1 MDHQSRTKVIPS
13 FLMSRRGRQ
22 EKTSEG
28 WKPEKDL
35 TWLLLVLD
43 MKEEIHKPKNAGS
56 LWKLEK
62 GKETD
67 LLGTP

>member
-1 MDHQSRTKVIPS
+1 
-13 FLMSRRGRQ
+13 MSSRGRQ

-35 TWLLLVLD
+35 TWLLLVLE

-56 LWKLEK
+56 IWKLEK
-62 GKETD
+62 AKKQIS
-67 LLGTP
+67 LGLHEGVQPC